1 MSKHLDENVTKI
13 DGTQILHSIY
23 LITILLTE
31 YERQRKNNILH
42 FQKQFKSEKKLKK
55 REIIERGILS
65 WRSKKQKSDYDPAR
79 LLSSGSNLMNYI
91 EQTFQ
96 DFKQQCLT
104 TAAPEK

>member
-31 YERQRKNNILH
+31 YERQRKNNISH

-65 WRSKKQKSDYDPAR
+65 
-79 LLSSGSNLMNYI
+79 
-91 EQTFQ
+91 
-96 DFKQQCLT
+96 
-104 TAAPEK
+104 

>member
-13 DGTQILHSIY
+13 DGTQILQNSIY

-31 YERQRKNNILH
+31 YERQRKNNISH

-65 WRSKKQKSDYDPAR
+65 
-79 LLSSGSNLMNYI
+79 
-91 EQTFQ
+91 
-96 DFKQQCLT
+96 
-104 TAAPEK
+104 